1 MAKIVTK
8 KITCA
13 CCGNKVSIDRM
24 LSFSYDNIGL
34 SGNKHTSMQYMLE
47 ECPECHYTSFNIEDS
62 AVRVT
67 KDMLNAFRIKPGA
80 ERIADPTFT
89 SLLKAADIYE
99 RNKDYR
105 HCEASLRLASFYAE
119 ERQEIGLSRDLLRQS
134 NEVLQTYFESKEKL
148 DKADIILAIKLIDGN
163 RRLGMAATAKSVCN
177 DILSLI
183 EDASGAEISE
193 IRLLI
198 DYEKKLIED
207 FDTAEHFMKEASDQ
221 EAAYNGE
228 A

>member
-1 MAKIVTK
+1 MNYGGAGMSKIVNK

-13 CCGNKVSIDRM
+13 CCGNKVSIERV

-47 ECPECHYTSFNIEDS
+47 ECPECHYTSFDIEDS

-67 KDMLNAFRIKPGA
+67 RGMLNAFRLKPGA
-80 ERIADPTFT
+80 EKIVDSTFT
-89 SLLKAADIYE
+89 SLLKAADVYE
-99 RNKDYR
+99 KNKDYR
-105 HCEASLRLASFYAE
+105 HCEDSLRLASFYAE

-134 NEVLQTYFESKEKL
+134 NEALQTYFESKDEL

-163 RRLGMAATAKSVCN
+163 RRLGMAATAKSMCSE
-177 DILSLI
+177 ILTLI

-198 DYEKKLIED
+198 DYEKKLIENRD
-207 FDTAEHFMKEASDQ
+207 IAEHLMSEVL
-221 EAAYNGE
+221 
-228 A
+228 

>member
-47 ECPECHYTSFNIEDS
+47 ECPECHYTSFDIEDS

-67 KDMLNAFRIKPGA
+67 KDML
-80 ERIADPTFT
+80 
-89 SLLKAADIYE
+89 
-99 RNKDYR
+99 NKDYR

-134 NEVLQTYFESKEKL
+134 NEVLQTYFESKEEL
-148 DKADIILAIKLIDGN
+148 DKADIILGIKLIDGN

-183 EDASGAEISE
+183 EDASGAETSE

-207 FDTAEHFMKEASDQ
+207 RDTAEHFMREAYGQ
-221 EAAYNGE
+221 GAAYNGE